1 VPGARV
7 CLAWLYA
14 ITKYGYPVPLE
25 GALRALED
33 ASRLGFRYVEL
44 EAVGEANLREFE
56 GARAEVRKRLG
67 ELGLEVVNFAGIF
80 RELVSPSEAERERAI
95 GLMARAADLAA
106 YFGAELVQ
114 TDTFTPPLEFV
125 GPRPYSSAVVF
136 GERYRVRVDPGFSW
150 RRFWSNLVGTMRRA
164 ARVAAE
170 RGLRLAVEPRV
181 GETVSN
187 SDAMLRLIDEVGE
200 DNFGAVLDV
209 GHLHA
214 AKELIP
220 LSVEKLADR
229 IFYVHASDND
239 GRDNFHWAPGRGTVD
254 WDGVFEALRKH
265 GFRGPI
271 AVDVGGPDLR
281 GRLDEEVLEAKKFV
295 ESMVAKYLA

>member
-1 VPGARV
+1 MARI

-14 ITKYGYPVPLE
+14 ITKYGYPTPVDKMLT
-25 GALRALED
+25 AFED
-33 ASRLGFRYVEL
+33 AARLGFRYVEV
-44 EAVGEANLREFE
+44 EAVGERNLREIE
-56 GARAEVRKRLG
+56 ERKG
-67 ELGLEVVNFAGIF
+67 ELRTKLSGLGLEVVNFAGIF
-80 RELVSPSEAERERAI
+80 REVVSLDGSERER
-95 GLMARAADLAA
+95 GLAMLNRAAELAA
-106 YFGAELVQ
+106 FFGVEMLQ

-136 GERYRVRVDPGFSW
+136 GERYRVKVDPVFSW
-150 RRFWSNLVGTMRRA
+150 RKFWSTLVETMRRA
-164 ARVAAE
+164 SRIAAA
-170 RGLRLAVEPRV
+170 RGLKFIIEPRI

-220 LSVEKLADR
+220 LSVEKLGGR

-239 GRDNFHWAPGRGTVD
+239 GRDNYHWAPSRGTVD
-254 WDGVFEALRKH
+254 WEGVFEALKKH

-271 AVDVGGPDLR
+271 AVDVGGPDIAA
-281 GRLDEEVLEAKKFV
+281 RLDEEVATAREFLERMA
-295 ESMVAKYLA
+295 AKYLG